1 MTDSRLKH
9 ARGGVAMAFA
19 TFTMAAT
26 SGIQALL
33 YLGTFGVDGRT
44 DGLFAALGP
53 YVVFGIFS
61 QSIRVTAVPLLVG
74 SRPRMSSATFGRA
87 LGLIALPVALV
98 TIVLAGPLSTLLA
111 PGLSDAGRAI
121 TADALPLLGGA
132 MVLQLFAAGA
142 ATVLAIKDKFR
153 QIATAY
159 VIGSVSSLVIYL
171 LVAGTAQELAL
182 AWSMLGMAIVTL
194 GAMVVAL
201 RSGDEEQASSAP
213 AREPRLLNA
222 AALILTRTFVYLV
235 FNSLYLVTL
244 AFASGY
250 AAGDTTVLSY
260 AYLFSSYLVAGTG
273 FALGLSRIADMGRA
287 SAAERKHAARDTVPP
302 GFRYSMLLVAGAFG
316 LLISAGAAAI
326 GLILPNSFSP
336 ADVESLRAFAALLS
350 VWAVAA
356 LLVNLLLPVLFAL
369 GRPRFVN
376 ALAPP
381 LAALH
386 ILATALGGILF
397 GVSGVAGAAWIAP
410 ATFAAVLLVASAR
423 GEATS
428 LALGLGRDAL
438 RFVLPSL
445 AAFGSSAGVGALIGG
460 GEWATTLIAGSL
472 GTVLYIALTRLT
484 APRQTAVLAGRLRPL
499 EDAQPGEVELPAAPA
514 YASGSLPAGRY
525 SAAFGGSSETP

>member
-1 MTDSRLKH
+1 MSESLTDSRLKH

-61 QSIRVTAVPLLVG
+61 QSIRVTAVPLLVDP
-74 SRPRMSSATFGRA
+74 RPRMSSVTFGRA

-98 TIVLAGPLSTLLA
+98 TVFLAGPLSELLA
-111 PGLSDAGRAI
+111 PGLSDAGRSI

-159 VIGSVSSLVIYL
+159 VIGSLSSLAIYL
-171 LVAGTAQELAL
+171 LVAGAAQELAL
-182 AWSMLGMAIVTL
+182 AWSMLGMAVVTL
-194 GAMVVAL
+194 GAMVMAL
-201 RSGDEEQASSAP
+201 RGGEVERQNAP
-213 AREPRLLNA
+213 AREPRLFHA
-222 AALILTRTFVYLV
+222 ATMILTRTFVYLV
-235 FNSLYLVTL
+235 LNSLYLVTL

-273 FALGLSRIADMGRA
+273 FALGMSRIADMGRT
-287 SAAERKHAARDTVPP
+287 SAAEQKHVARDTVPP

-316 LLISAGAAAI
+316 LLIAAGASAI
-326 GLILPNSFSP
+326 GLVLPNSFSA

-350 VWAVAA
+350 AWAVAA

-376 ALAPP
+376 ALAAP

-397 GVSGVAGAAWIAP
+397 GVYGVAGAAWIAP

-423 GEATS
+423 GEATA

-438 RFVLPSL
+438 RFVLPSML
-445 AAFGSSAGVGALIGG
+445 AFGSSAAVGALASGS
-460 GEWATTLIAGSL
+460 EWARTLIAGGL
-472 GTVLYIALTRLT
+472 GIVLYVGLTRLT
-484 APRQTAVLAGRLRPL
+484 ARRQTTVLAGRLRPL
-499 EDAQPGEVELPAAPA
+499 ENTHTLPT
-514 YASGSLPAGRY
+514 GRY